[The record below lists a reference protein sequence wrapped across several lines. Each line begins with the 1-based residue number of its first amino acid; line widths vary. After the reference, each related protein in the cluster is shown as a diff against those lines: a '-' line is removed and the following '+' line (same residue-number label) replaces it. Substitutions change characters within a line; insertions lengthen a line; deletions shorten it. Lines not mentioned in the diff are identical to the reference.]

1 MDKSGGEWGGWE
13 MMSLILNMLCLRSQ
27 VDMPCRQLDPGIFQ
41 FSKEGLGLEL

>member
-1 MDKSGGEWGGWE
+1 MGWVGDDE
-13 MMSLILNMLCLRSQ
+13 SNSNMLCLRSQ